1 MVTQVTTIETNSSLE
16 WYTITTHSNSIL
28 TSKKILI
35 NNGTSSST
43 QTFHEAINTFS
54 NDSLQNS
61 SKQPHNEKVSILTT
75 NQTKEKDSI
84 NSKQTLL
91 KSNPYPNSYATQSNS
106 MTNRMQNLSTGSS
119 SMSTDPS
126 GRSSSSTSRFGGS
139 EKSVIS
145 TKLNNSVASNSDSNR
160 IHEEKNGITLND
172 LTKVNYDCSIFY
184 QSIVNIIFF

>member
-75 NQTKEKDSI
+75 NQTKDFTTTLHKENETHTAELDNFTISHTNSGI
-84 NSKQTLL
+84 NS
-91 KSNPYPNSYATQSNS
+91 
-106 MTNRMQNLSTGSS
+106 LSTL
-119 SMSTDPS
+119 STINAS
-126 GRSSSSTSRFGGS
+126 ATSTSVATNFTIAASSSTTESFL
-139 EKSVIS
+139 KSI
-145 TKLNNSVASNSDSNR
+145 L
-160 IHEEKNGITLND
+160 
-172 LTKVNYDCSIFY
+172 FY
-184 QSIVNIIFF
+184 L